1 VCQVIHKIDAAGYEV
16 KIMIRNSNLSAESN
30 SMSVCEPILYTES
43 DKYKE
48 MLNKE
53 LYKGLRINPVSVKY
67 EK

>member
-1 VCQVIHKIDAAGYEV
+1 
-16 KIMIRNSNLSAESN
+16 MMMRNPNLSAESN